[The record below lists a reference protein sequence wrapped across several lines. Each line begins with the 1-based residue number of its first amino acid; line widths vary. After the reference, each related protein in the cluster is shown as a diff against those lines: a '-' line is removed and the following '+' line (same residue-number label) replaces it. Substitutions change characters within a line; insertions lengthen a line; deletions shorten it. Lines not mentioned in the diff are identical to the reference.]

1 MEDRIYFNIES
12 RMEMVKMRR
21 LRIREDEGI
30 ESENRELN
38 GSWTYGFRGRTIN
51 HVKGVEDDTL
61 RTT

>member
-21 LRIREDEGI
+21 LRIREDERI